1 MTNEQQIAKLKQL
14 GFNQLEAEVYVFL
27 LTNPA
32 TTAYKVGKSLNKPT
46 ANVYKSIDSLAAKGA
61 VLIENNKSKI
71 CKAVRPGEFL
81 NHYRNSFL
89 TKTDEL
95 AYLLHDLKEDPY
107 DENTYTIK
115 SVPLI
120 IERFNQMMQRAK
132 VIAVIDAFPDVL
144 ELVVPAILEAINRKI
159 EVYIQI
165 YKPID
170 IPGADL
176 AMAKIASKSL
186 SHWDSQQLNLIID
199 GEEYLVALMDSSIKK
214 VLQATWSNNY
224 YMACILH
231 AGRMHEQTII
241 KLNAIKN
248 KDNYEEE
255 VKRIL
260 QRQIYFY
267 NSNIPGFDKLLN
279 RQ

>member
-1 MTNEQQIAKLKQL
+1 
-14 GFNQLEAEVYVFL
+14 
-27 LTNPA
+27 
-32 TTAYKVGKSLNKPT
+32 
-46 ANVYKSIDSLAAKGA
+46 
-61 VLIENNKSKI
+61 
-71 CKAVRPGEFL
+71 
-81 NHYRNSFL
+81 
-89 TKTDEL
+89 
-95 AYLLHDLKEDPY
+95 
-107 DENTYTIK
+107 
-115 SVPLI
+115 
-120 IERFNQMMQRAK
+120 
-132 VIAVIDAFPDVL
+132 
-144 ELVVPAILEAINRKI
+144 
-159 EVYIQI
+159 
-165 YKPID
+165 
-170 IPGADL
+170 
-176 AMAKIASKSL
+176 MAKIASKSL

-260 QRQIYFY
+260 QKQKYFY